1 MSEDKK
7 RDEKADENPELRFAE
22 EWALELAGEVITPSK
37 DRLPIIPDRVEIAE
51 LVASEDEREKLAFR
65 TLYETGMRESEFLE
79 LGKDQLADGFL
90 SVAGRKV
97 LITPKTLTQLN
108 QLADSTKKDAKIF
121 GWEVAELRKRLRA
134 RARKTGLMDRYEPID
149 RKLMPAVFR
158 HACGVHLVEN
168 GMDIYLLKALLG
180 YSSIYTS
187 FRIQQ
192 MAVGTCRESYER
204 CHPLA
209 KVPAVKIGP
218 KRRSMAATAAGFF
231 KSMVSGLFNL
241 KMMNLVMAPMMMA
254 PPMVVPV
261 EKDPHKGSPADLDPA
276 QMKTLMG
283 AAKDDRERML
293 ARLFYASAARVS
305 STAELHYLDVFYDER
320 RLFLREAKG
329 DVDLYALIDQGTADM
344 LRMWQG
350 TEPISDSV
358 FELSTRSLNRLIS
371 EMGERSGLQEQFEPL
386 GESVSPHCF
395 RHAFATHVYEA
406 GMELYHIQKLLG
418 HSSLAVTDQYI
429 FQHFKRHQDVYRRI
443 FKTLKE
449 PDLLH

>member
-1 MSEDKK
+1 M
-7 RDEKADENPELRFAE
+7 
-22 EWALELAGEVITPSK
+22 
-37 DRLPIIPDRVEIAE
+37 
-51 LVASEDEREKLAFR
+51 ASEDEREKLAFR
-65 TLYETGMRESEFLE
+65 TLYETGMREAEFLE
-79 LGKDQLADGFL
+79 LSKDQLADGFL

-108 QLADSTKKDAKIF
+108 QLGDSAKKDAKIF

-329 DVDLYALIDQGTADM
+329 DVDLYALIDQGTAEM

-358 FELSTRSLNRLIS
+358 FELSTRQLNRLIS
-371 EMGERSGLQEQFEPL
+371 EMGERSGLQAQVEAL

-418 HSSLAVTDQYI
+418 HSSLATTNDYV
-429 FQHFKRHQDVYRRI
+429 FQHFERHQSIYQVA
-443 FKTLKE
+443 FK
-449 PDLLH
+449 PI